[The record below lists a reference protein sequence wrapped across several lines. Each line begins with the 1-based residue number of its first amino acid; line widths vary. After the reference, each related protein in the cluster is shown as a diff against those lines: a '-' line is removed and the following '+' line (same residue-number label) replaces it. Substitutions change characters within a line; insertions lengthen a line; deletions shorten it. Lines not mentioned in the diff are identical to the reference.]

1 MLVDLG
7 RRLASFGMRVEF
19 DYRGRI
25 PLAASYGSRAIAID
39 LDVRGPAASQT
50 LREQLRLR
58 PELLKRL
65 GWYYLRVHAF
75 ELFANPADVAERIAV
90 ALEVPMPDAG
100 AAPRG
105 ELEQGGVAGEL
116 EPAENDTESAALTDL
131 DR

>member
-1 MLVDLG
+1 M
-7 RRLASFGMRVEF
+7 
-19 DYRGRI
+19 
-25 PLAASYGSRAIAID
+25 
-39 LDVRGPAASQT
+39 
-50 LREQLRLR
+50 
-58 PELLKRL
+58 LKRL